1 MIKNLLLIGIGG
13 FVGSVARYLVSKL
26 NLHLD
31 FFSIPM
37 GTLLVNVLGC
47 FLIGFLTGISEK
59 STLLNVELRMLLMIG
74 LCGGFT
80 TFSTFAGENLMLLRN
95 GQFGSIL
102 LYTSLSILLG
112 FVAVYIG
119 YTLTKTLG

>member
-59 STLLNVELRMLLMIG
+59 STLLNVELRMFQLSQVKIS
-74 LCGGFT
+74 CFCVT
-80 TFSTFAGENLMLLRN
+80 DNLDL
-95 GQFGSIL
+95 F
-102 LYTSLSILLG
+102 Y
-112 FVAVYIG
+112 YIQA
-119 YTLTKTLG
+119 